1 MVQVEPGFPAKA
13 VETLA
18 SRVKINEW
26 AAKGV
31 YFGGVHAVIPGIE
44 GVADARRG
52 GGVIE
57 IE

>member
-1 MVQVEPGFPAKA
+1 
-13 VETLA
+13 
-18 SRVKINEW
+18 
-26 AAKGV
+26 V

-44 GVADARRG
+44 GAADARRG